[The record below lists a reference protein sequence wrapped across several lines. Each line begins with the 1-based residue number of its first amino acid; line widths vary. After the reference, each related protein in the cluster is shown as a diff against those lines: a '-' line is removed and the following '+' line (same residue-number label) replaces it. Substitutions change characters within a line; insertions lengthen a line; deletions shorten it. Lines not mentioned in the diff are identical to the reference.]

1 MLFRSRDSYSE
12 EEFLKLNIQ
21 GDIEKN
27 NIFGEI
33 VRILL
38 KYPGDTPVLIYNNSK
53 KIFKAN
59 KDMNVAVTGDFLFEI
74 KELLGANNVKYG
86 SQYA

>member
-1 MLFRSRDSYSE
+1 M
-12 EEFLKLNIQ
+12 
-21 GDIEKN
+21 
-27 NIFGEI
+27 
-33 VRILL
+33 
-38 KYPGDTPVLIYNNSK
+38 LIYNNSK

-86 SQYA
+86 GRYA